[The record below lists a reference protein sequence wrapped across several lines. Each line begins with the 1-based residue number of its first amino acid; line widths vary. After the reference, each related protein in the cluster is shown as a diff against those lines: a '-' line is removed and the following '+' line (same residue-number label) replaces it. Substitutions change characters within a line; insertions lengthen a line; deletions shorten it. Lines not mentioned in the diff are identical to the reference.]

1 MCGICGILNLDGE
14 PVAPRVLRAMSDAVA
29 HRGPDGEGTFT
40 DGGLG
45 FGHRRLA
52 IIDRTPAA
60 EQPMAT
66 PDGRF
71 VLTYN
76 GEVYNFQELRR
87 ELETHGWQFRSR
99 GDTEVVLYAL
109 AQWGAGALNRF
120 NGLFAL
126 ALWDA
131 HDRTLLLAR
140 DRYGIKPLYWTRQQ
154 DAILFGSEVKA
165 LLAHPRMRAR
175 MDEQALLEYFT
186 FQNLFTTRTLFAGV
200 ELLPPGTFLR
210 LRPGDA
216 VPEPTVYWDFD
227 FREPGPDEGRVDER
241 EYLEELDRLFRQ
253 GVNRQLVADVPVG
266 SYLSGGMDSG
276 SITAV
281 AAPQFDNAFAS
292 FTVGF
297 DLSSASGMELA
308 FDERTRAERMS
319 YLFSTEHYEMVLK
332 AGDMERVMPALTW
345 HLEDLRV
352 GQCYP
357 NYYAARLASKFVT
370 VVLSGAGGD
379 ELFGG
384 YPWRYYRAVVNDSFD
399 DYVGKYYGFWQ
410 RLLPPDQIERVFAP
424 VWPAVRDVDTRA
436 IFASAF
442 ATHAPELTRPEDY
455 INHSLYLEA
464 RTFLHGLL
472 LVEDKLSM
480 AHSLETRLPFLDN
493 DLVDFATKVPVGLKL
508 GNLGEVVRLD
518 ENEPGWK
525 TERFFNNAR
534 DGKLLLRRAMERY
547 VPADITGREKQGFA
561 APDAS
566 WFRGESIDY
575 VRRRL
580 LNGDARI
587 YDYLDRDAVRV
598 LIDDHLSG
606 RENRRLLIWSLL
618 SVEEWCRTF
627 LPA

>member
-1 MCGICGILNLDGE
+1 MCGITGILNLDGD
-14 PVAPRVLRAMSDAVA
+14 PVAPRVVRAMADAVR
-29 HRGPDGEGTFT
+29 HRGPDGEGTYT
-40 DGGLG
+40 DGALGL
-45 FGHRRLA
+45 GHRRLA
-52 IIDRTPAA
+52 ILDRTSAA

-87 ELETHGWQFRSR
+87 ELEAHGWRFRSR

-109 AQWGAGALNRF
+109 AQWGEDALRRF
-120 NGLFAL
+120 NGMFAF
-126 ALWDA
+126 ALWDR
-131 HDRTLLLAR
+131 DRRELLLAR
-140 DRYGIKPLYWTRQQ
+140 DRYGIKPLYWARRG
-154 DAILFGSEVKA
+154 DALLFGSEVKA
-165 LLAHPRMRAR
+165 LLAHPDMRVEVDR
-175 MDEQALLEYFT
+175 RALLEYFT
-186 FQNLFTTRTLFAGV
+186 FQNLFTRRTLFAGV
-200 ELLPPGTFLR
+200 QLLPPGSVLR
-210 LRPGDA
+210 VRADDRGPIG
-216 VPEPTVYWDFD
+216 EPRAYWDFD
-227 FREPGPDEGRVDER
+227 FREPDERRADER

-253 GVNRQLVADVPVG
+253 AVNRQLVADVPVG
-266 SYLSGGMDSG
+266 TYLSGGMDSG

-281 AAPQFDNAFAS
+281 AAPQFDPLHS

-308 FDERTRAERMS
+308 FDEREKAERMS
-319 YLFSTEHYEMVLK
+319 YLFKTEHYEMVLK
-332 AGDMERVMPALTW
+332 AGDMERVMPALTR

-357 NYYAARLASKFVT
+357 NFYAARLASKFVT

-399 DYVGKYYGFWQ
+399 DYVTKYYAFWQ

-424 VWPAVRDVDTRA
+424 IWDDVRDVDTRA
-436 IFASAF
+436 IFAGAF
-442 ATHAPELTRPEDY
+442 HTHAPELTRPEDY

-493 DLVDFATKVPVGLKL
+493 DLVDFAQTVPVGLKL

-525 TERFFNNAR
+525 TERFFHNAR
-534 DGKLLLRRAMERY
+534 DGKLLLRQAMERH
-547 VPADITGREKQGFA
+547 VPPDVTGREKQGFA

-580 LNGDARI
+580 LDGDARI
-587 YDYLDRDAVRV
+587 YDFLDRDAVRALV
-598 LIDDHLSG
+598 DEHLAG
-606 RENRRLLIWSLL
+606 RANRRLLIWSLL

-627 LPA
+627 LAA

>member
-1 MCGICGILNLDGE
+1 MCGITGILNLDGD
-14 PVAPRVLRAMSDAVA
+14 PVAPRVLRAMADAVR
-29 HRGPDGEGTFT
+29 HRGPDGEGTYT
-40 DGGLG
+40 DGALG

-87 ELETHGWQFRSR
+87 ELEAHGWRFRSR

-109 AQWGAGALNRF
+109 AQWGEDALTRF
-120 NGLFAL
+120 NGMFAL
-126 ALWDA
+126 ALWDR
-131 HDRTLLLAR
+131 DRRELLLAR
-140 DRYGIKPLYWTRQQ
+140 DRYGIKPLYWSRRG
-154 DAILFGSEVKA
+154 DALLFGSEVKA
-165 LLAHPRMRAR
+165 LLAHPDMRVEVDR
-175 MDEQALLEYFT
+175 RALLEYFT
-186 FQNLFTTRTLFAGV
+186 FQNLFTRRTLFAGV
-200 ELLPPGTFLR
+200 ELLPPGSLLR
-210 LRPGDA
+210 VPAGDRG
-216 VPEPTVYWDFD
+216 PIGEPRAYWDFD
-227 FREPGPDEGRVDER
+227 FREPDGGPVDER

-253 GVNRQLVADVPVG
+253 AVNRQLVADVPVG

-281 AAPQFDNAFAS
+281 AAPQFDPLHS

-308 FDERTRAERMS
+308 FDERAKAERMS
-319 YLFSTEHYEMVLK
+319 YLFKTEHYEMVLK
-332 AGDMERVMPALTW
+332 AGDMERVMPALTT

-357 NYYAARLASKFVT
+357 NYYAARLASRFVT

-424 VWPAVRDVDTRA
+424 VWDDVRDVDTRA
-436 IFASAF
+436 IFAGAF
-442 ATHAPELTRPEDY
+442 QTHAPELTRPEDY

-493 DLVDFATKVPVGLKL
+493 DLVDFAQTVPVGLKL

-525 TERFFNNAR
+525 TERFFHNAR
-534 DGKLLLRRAMERY
+534 DGKLLLRQAMERH
-547 VPADITGREKQGFA
+547 VPPDVTGREKQGFA

-580 LNGDARI
+580 LDGDARI
-587 YDYLDRDAVRV
+587 YEFLDRDAVHALV
-598 LIDDHLSG
+598 DEHLAG
-606 RENRRLLIWSLL
+606 RANRRLLIWSLL

-627 LPA
+627 LST

>member
-1 MCGICGILNLDGE
+1 MCGITGILNLDGA
-14 PVAPRVLRAMSDAVA
+14 PVAPRVVRAMADAVA
-29 HRGPDGEGTFT
+29 HRGPDGEGTYT
-40 DGGLG
+40 DGALGL
-45 FGHRRLA
+45 GHRRLA

-71 VLTYN
+71 VITYN

-87 ELETHGWQFRSR
+87 ELEAQGWQFRSR

-109 AQWGAGALNRF
+109 AQWGADALSRF
-120 NGLFAL
+120 NGMFAL
-126 ALWDA
+126 ALWD
-131 HDRTLLLAR
+131 RERRELLLAR
-140 DRYGIKPLYWTRQQ
+140 DRYGIKPLYWARRG
-154 DAILFGSEVKA
+154 DALLFGSEVKA
-165 LLAHPRMRAR
+165 LLAHPEMRAEI
-175 MDEQALLEYFT
+175 DERALLEYFT
-186 FQNLFTTRTLFAGV
+186 FQNLFTRRTLFAGV
-200 ELLPPGTFLR
+200 QLLPPGAFLR
-210 LRPGDA
+210 VAADDRA
-216 VPEPTVYWDFD
+216 VGEPRTYWDFD
-227 FREPGPDEGRVDER
+227 FREPDGPVDER
-241 EYLEELDRLFRQ
+241 ECLEELDRLFRQ
-253 GVNRQLVADVPVG
+253 AVNRQLVADVPVG

-281 AAPQFDNAFAS
+281 AAPQFDAFAS

-308 FDERTRAERMS
+308 FDERQKAERMS

-332 AGDMERVMPALTW
+332 AGDMERVMPALTH

-410 RLLPPDQIERVFAP
+410 RLLPPDAIERVFAP
-424 VWPAVRDVDTRA
+424 VWGDVRDVDTRA
-436 IFASAF
+436 IFADAF
-442 ATHAPELTRPEDY
+442 HTHAPELTRPEDY

-493 DLVDFATKVPVGLKL
+493 DLVDFAQTVPVGLKL

-534 DGKLLLRRAMERY
+534 DGKLLLRQAMERH
-547 VPADITGREKQGFA
+547 VPADVTGREKQGFA

-580 LNGDARI
+580 LARDARI
-587 YDYLDRDAVRV
+587 YDYLDRDAVRGLV
-598 LIDDHLSG
+598 DEHLAG
-606 RENRRLLIWSLL
+606 RANRRLLIWSLL

-627 LPA
+627 LTA